1 MQQLLHFSRT
11 VAQGG
16 IPVQQLLHLA
26 TMSVASSTHSIP
38 VPLRNPVAGDGGG
51 IMMQTWL
58 VFIPQ
63 LPASPSSLRVLVWRR
78 MRAAGAAAL
87 QQGVWG
93 LPQTPEHERFLH
105 DVLMEVQ
112 KQGGSGILLVATPLD
127 ADRASEIV
135 ERFRADRDQEYLEF
149 GVRCR
154 DFLAEIAKETAA
166 RNLTFAALEENE
178 HDLQKLHN
186 WLGKIRAR
194 DFFGA
199 PQAHA
204 AAEALAACESALHG
218 FAEAIYAREGLQ
230 GDAEDE
236 RGS

>member
-1 MQQLLHFSRT
+1 M
-11 VAQGG
+11 
-16 IPVQQLLHLA
+16 I
-26 TMSVASSTHSIP
+26 
-38 VPLRNPVAGDGGG
+38 
-51 IMMQTWL
+51 QTWL

-63 LPASPSSLRVLVWRR
+63 LPSSPSSLRVLVWRR

-87 QQGVWG
+87 QQGIWV
-93 LPQTPEHERFLH
+93 LPQTPEHERFLR
-105 DVLMEVQ
+105 DVLIEVQ
-112 KQGGSGILLVATPLD
+112 QQGGSGILLVATPLD
-127 ADRASEIV
+127 ADGAPEVV
-135 ERFRADRDQEYLEF
+135 ERFRADRDQEYVEF
-149 GVRCR
+149 GMRCR

-178 HDLQKLHN
+178 HDLQKLQQ

-194 DFFGA
+194 DFFDA
-199 PQAHA
+199 PQART